1 MVQVGTSQA
10 FLRNFMYNSFIGV
23 IMNIIAERI
32 KSLRMEAKL
41 SARQVGAGIG
51 VAHSTIIRWEHGS
64 RVPDALDLI
73 ALAKFFNVSIDYI
86 CGLEN

>member
-1 MVQVGTSQA
+1 MEIFA
-10 FLRNFMYNSFIGV
+10 KRLR
-23 IMNIIAERI
+23 E
-32 KSLRMEAKL
+32 LRLEAKL

-51 VAHSTIIRWEHGS
+51 VAHSTIIRWENGI

-73 ALAKFFNVSIDYI
+73 ALAKFFNVSINYL

>member
-1 MVQVGTSQA
+1 MEIFA
-10 FLRNFMYNSFIGV
+10 KRLR
-23 IMNIIAERI
+23 E
-32 KSLRMEAKL
+32 LRLEAKL

-73 ALAKFFNVSIDYI
+73 ALAKFFNVSIDYL

>member
-1 MVQVGTSQA
+1 MEIFA
-10 FLRNFMYNSFIGV
+10 KRLR
-23 IMNIIAERI
+23 E
-32 KSLRMEAKL
+32 LRLEAKL

-73 ALAKFFNVSIDYI
+73 ALAKFFNVSINYL